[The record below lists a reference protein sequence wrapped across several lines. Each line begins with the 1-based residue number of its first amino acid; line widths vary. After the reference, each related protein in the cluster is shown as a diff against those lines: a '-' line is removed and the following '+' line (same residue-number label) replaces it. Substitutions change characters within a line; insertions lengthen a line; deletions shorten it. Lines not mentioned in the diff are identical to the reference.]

1 MMNMNTPTL
10 TQALSAYSFDMRR
23 GLLVKIRAAL
33 LMALLAATMP
43 APAHSPYRELGVSLE
58 FAPGASILSEAEE
71 QELQSLVRTVEQN
84 TFPRRNCAQHP
95 EVFVFAR
102 GDDHS
107 LPKPLREYL
116 LSLRLAHVQRA
127 FLLAGLFKE
136 EINALVDD
144 APRDTF
150 EEWPSNVIQV
160 MARLDVSCPGA
171 KR

>member
-1 MMNMNTPTL
+1 MKRHATL
-10 TQALSAYSFDMRR
+10 LVGLLAVSLSA
-23 GLLVKIRAAL
+23 L
-33 LMALLAATMP
+33 
-43 APAHSPYRELGVSLE
+43 AHSPYQERGVSLE

-71 QELQSLVRTVEQN
+71 RKLQGLVRAVEEN

-95 EVFVFAR
+95 EIFVLAR
-102 GDDHS
+102 GDGHS

-127 FLLAGLFKE
+127 FLVVGLFKQEVKTLVE
-136 EINALVDD
+136 EES
-144 APRDTF
+144 RDTF

-160 MARLDVSCPGA
+160 MARLDVSCPSA